1 MNGITLESL
10 PEILTANGI
19 AEYLGVSYN
28 YALSIIKYK
37 LTYIRLGNSYRVT
50 KANFIN
56 FINCEQSQEMK
67 LR

>member
-10 PEILTANGI
+10 PELLTAKDI

-28 YALSIIKYK
+28 YALLLIKFH
-37 LTYIRLGNSYRVT
+37 LTYLKLGQSYRVT
-50 KANFIN
+50 KAHFIEFLN
-56 FINCEQSQEMK
+56 SNQSRQVT